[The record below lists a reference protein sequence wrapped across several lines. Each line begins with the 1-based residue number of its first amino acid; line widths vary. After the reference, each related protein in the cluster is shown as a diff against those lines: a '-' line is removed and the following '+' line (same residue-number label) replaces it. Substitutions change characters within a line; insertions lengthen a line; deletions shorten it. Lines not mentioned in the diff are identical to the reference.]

1 MPGNR
6 NEVDLPFGVG
16 TKCRQAFM
24 SFQRIWLLTF
34 IILSSCHPHRDI
46 ARTPAGEE
54 FAQGQSCIELMEGL
68 LPFYRLPLLKRMDG
82 MADLTIEPSFYG
94 GFVAYRRVNGEVV
107 VKRLSDG
114 QELFARV
121 VKGDD
126 FNRVAYNHKKGR
138 LYMVNEAGKS
148 LRVKGYTL
156 KLIERA
162 PVSYN
167 EVLEVMRKNP
177 YDVRRLPTI
186 PLQMFRFFKKGIV
199 DFFVG
204 RRSVEILK
212 KGADYRTIGMNKPI
226 HPMGI
231 GVEGKMVFHK
241 TRYSGAFAG
250 GEFPLLGRM
259 SISQGNPVKYKKRTW
274 FQRLMGKPASQ
285 ENRSVAA
292 AFKIF
297 NTNNP
302 NEKTLTANALFQ
314 NDLNGEKLDDYISGV
329 MTNQPQINFLK
340 IRKLYEVFTLIGVAK
355 GALTNP
361 NDLKKS
367 FPYMN
372 PQLRP
377 LHQFAELGVD
387 DPAEVVTPKWIKIQ
401 AQEGQEV
408 ISRDDFREELA
419 ETVAQKGLRYDIFL
433 ADTVDDNGDI
443 LWERAGHIDF
453 ENTILSEGVD
463 KNLLFHHDGLRS
475 PFTGELLDTEVVP
488 KPQRAN

>member
-1 MPGNR
+1 
-6 NEVDLPFGVG
+6 
-16 TKCRQAFM
+16 
-24 SFQRIWLLTF
+24 
-34 IILSSCHPHRDI
+34 
-46 ARTPAGEE
+46 
-54 FAQGQSCIELMEGL
+54 MEGL
-68 LPFYRLPLLKRMDG
+68 LPFYRLPLLKKMDSF
-82 MADLTIEPSFYG
+82 ADLSIEPVFYG
-94 GFVAYRRVNGEVV
+94 GFVSYVRNNGEVV

-114 QELFARV
+114 NDQF
-121 VKGDD
+121 VKKVEGDD
-126 FNRVAYNHKKGR
+126 FSRVTYDYKKGR
-138 LYMVNEAGKS
+138 LYL
-148 LRVKGYTL
+148 LREGGRKVRVRGYTL
-156 KLIERA
+156 KLIKRA

-167 EVLEVMRKNP
+167 EVLEVMKQGP
-177 YDVRRLPTI
+177 YDIRRLPTI
-186 PLQMFRFFKKGIV
+186 PLQMFRFFRKGIV

-212 KGADYRTIGMNKPI
+212 KGLDYRSVGMNKPI

-231 GVEGKMVFHK
+231 GVEGKMVFKK
-241 TRYSGAFAG
+241 TRFSGAFAG

-259 SISQGNPVKYKKRTW
+259 SISQGNPVKFKKRTW
-274 FQRLMGKPASQ
+274 FQQLLGKPANQ

-297 NTNNP
+297 NTDNP
-302 NEKTLTANALFQ
+302 NEKTVTANALFQ

-340 IRKLYEVFTLIGVAK
+340 IRKLYEVFTLLGVAK

-377 LHQFAELGVD
+377 LHQFAEMGVE
-387 DPAEVVTPKWIKIQ
+387 DPADVVTPKWIKIQ

-408 ISRDDFREELA
+408 VVRDDFREELA
-419 ETVAQKGLRYDIFL
+419 ETVSQKGLRYDVFL
-433 ADTVDDNGDI
+433 ADSVDENGEI
-443 LWERAGHIDF
+443 VWESAGHIDF

-488 KPQRAN
+488 KPKRQ